1 LVLLVAQ
8 VVVMDIQ
15 TQQQYQAAQR
25 TKDMVVEQLQLLQ
38 LPLLEIFMEAVV
50 VLVR

>member
-1 LVLLVAQ
+1 VLLVAQ

-15 TQQQYQAAQR
+15 AQQQYQAAQR
-25 TKDMVVEQLQLLQ
+25 TKDLVVEQLRLR
-38 LPLLEIFMEAVV
+38 LLEIFMEAVV